1 MIRGEQVQIHTWYTV
16 NKGAVGT
23 YTASQPT
30 RDGQGTRSEPR
41 MRTPRAHTI
50 ISNSETKRDR
60 QATYRSA
67 SGMRAIAVEKVP
79 HGPEV
84 RGRGSGQGLREARS
98 DMETNTRRER
108 HQDRALRGEISAPI
122 CTMLFC
128 QTDRKM
134 PVKPDQ
140 AQPQSPGVA
149 TMAWE
154 KPQRKASEPGR
165 LDSQVAVR
173 SSLSRPLL
181 PSYFFLLVF
190 IMFCVEFR
198 DFDLMCDPP
207 VSLDI
212 LAKKSM
218 GRGCEFYKAYAR

>member
-1 MIRGEQVQIHTWYTV
+1 
-16 NKGAVGT
+16 
-23 YTASQPT
+23 
-30 RDGQGTRSEPR
+30 
-41 MRTPRAHTI
+41 MRTPRAHTT

-60 QATYRSA
+60 QATYRSP

-79 HGPEV
+79 HEPEA
-84 RGRGSGQGLREARS
+84 RGRRSGQGPREARS
-98 DMETNTRRER
+98 DTGTNTRER

-149 TMAWE
+149 PMAWE
-154 KPQRKASEPGR
+154 KPQRKVPEPGR

-218 GRGCEFYKAYAR
+218 GRRCEFCEAYAR